1 MFLKLFE
8 TSCSALAQIR
18 CIFVLM
24 PFQRKTMPELEA
36 LSNSLAE
43 TIKPMRVCVLL
54 DDVRSM
60 QNVGSIFRS
69 ADAMGVEKIILSGY
83 TPRPPHRDIQKTALG
98 ATETVAWEGVEDAVA
113 CLGALK
119 NEGYHIVAVEQ
130 THRSTPLHRFLPE
143 PGRGYV
149 LVMGNEVD
157 GVQDAVLDLC
167 DTVLEIPQVGAKHSL
182 NVSVTAG
189 VVLWELAR
197 YRFNDLNHNLD

>member
-1 MFLKLFE
+1 MPWFQI
-8 TSCSALAQIR
+8 SCSTLVQIR
-18 CIFVLM
+18 CNFVFM

-36 LSNSLAE
+36 LSNSLALG
-43 TIKPMRVCVLL
+43 IKPMRVIVLL

-98 ATETVAWEGVEDAVA
+98 ATETVAWEGVDIAA
-113 CLGALK
+113 TYLTLLK
-119 NEGYHIVAVEQ
+119 QGGWRIIAVEQ
-130 THRSTPLHRFLPE
+130 THQSTMLQAFIPE
-143 PGRGYV
+143 PGASYV
-149 LVMGNEVD
+149 LVLGNEVD
-157 GVQDAVLDLC
+157 GVSDAVLDLC

-197 YRFNDLNHNLD
+197 YRFDALNHNLG

>member
-1 MFLKLFE
+1 MF
-8 TSCSALAQIR
+8 
-18 CIFVLM
+18 M
-24 PFQRKTMPELEA
+24 PFQRKSMPELED
-36 LSNSLAE
+36 LSNKLAHV
-43 TIKPMRVCVLL
+43 IKPMRVCVLL

-98 ATETVAWEGVEDAVA
+98 ATETVAWEGVDDAVA
-113 CLGALK
+113 YLMPLK
-119 NEGYHIVAVEQ
+119 QAGWRIVAVEQ
-130 THRSTPLHRFLPE
+130 THQSTMLHEFLPE
-143 PGRGYV
+143 PGALYV
-149 LVMGNEVD
+149 LVLGNEVD
-157 GVQDAVLDLC
+157 GVSDAVLDLC

-197 YRFNDLNHNLD
+197 YRFDDSNHNLG